1 MSKIMTA
8 EEFYDERGYSY
19 GLNITT
25 GTSIKLAES
34 YAKYVIKATLPEKVT
49 VKHTSTENP
58 SVDGWNECIDQIKQN
73 AGIE

>member
-1 MSKIMTA
+1 MTA

-34 YAKYVIKATLPEKVT
+34 YAKYKLKAALPEKRQVSPYPFGYT
-49 VKHTSTENP
+49 PENK
-58 SVDGWNECIDQIKQN
+58 GWNDCVDQIKQN
-73 AGIE
+73 TGIE